1 MHDTTLIPLFNNT
14 IIFLST
20 SICIDER
27 DEPFWFQLNRHSDLE
42 SLQDRNKFVSIIKL
56 KKIHS

>member
-27 DEPFWFQLNRHSDLE
+27 DEAFWLNSHRHSDLE
-42 SLQDRNKFVSIIKL
+42 SLQEKNKFVYI
-56 KKIHS
+56 